1 MKVAQLFESF
11 PNPKN
16 SPLRQ
21 KKEVKMS
28 QKSSQNQKLKL
39 KKRLK
44 KYLYIIICS
53 PGQTMVTIFT
63 LYLLVGTQIL
73 SCLDFLLTTY
83 VRET

>member
-1 MKVAQLFESF
+1 
-11 PNPKN
+11 
-16 SPLRQ
+16 
-21 KKEVKMS
+21 MS
-28 QKSSQNQKLKL
+28 QKLSQNQKLTL

-44 KYLYIIICS
+44 IESMHNFCP
-53 PGQTMVTIFT
+53 PGQTLVTIFT